1 MTALKRTQASVNME
15 RAVAG
20 NGPPNLGPRK
30 VLVTGASLFVG
41 RSLIHR
47 LIDQECQVAGLCRS
61 AQPEL
66 ESLGV
71 EMKYVD
77 LGNAS
82 SAREV
87 CSGMDTVFHTAAKV
101 GVWGSIAD
109 FRRANVEGTQAII
122 NGCRDFEVSKLVYTS
137 TPSVVFNGQS
147 LSGADESL
155 PYGSDIPCPYPATK
169 AIAEKAVLMAHSQP
183 SGYLKTVAL
192 RPHLIW
198 GPGDA
203 NLIPRVIDRARK
215 GRLRIVGDGSNRVD
229 LTYIDNVVDAHLW
242 AEASLDNTTNN
253 PGGKAYFISNDEPV
267 SLWQWI
273 NELLESQ
280 GIPHIEKK
288 MDFQRAM
295 RIGLL
300 IETVWKILN
309 LRSEPPMTRFVASEL
324 AKDHW
329 FNISAAKRDLAY
341 QPRVS
346 MKAGMEA
353 FLRHD
358 KGLMG
363 SKFS

>member
-1 MTALKRTQASVNME
+1 MESTAV
-15 RAVAG
+15 G

-30 VLVTGASLFVG
+30 VLVTGASGFVG
-41 RSLIHR
+41 RRLIHR
-47 LIDQECQVAGLCRS
+47 LLEQGCQVSGLCRS

-66 ESLGV
+66 ESLSV
-71 EMKYVD
+71 NMKYVD
-77 LGNAS
+77 LGDAS
-82 SAREV
+82 GAREA

-101 GVWGSIAD
+101 GIWGSISD
-109 FRRANVEGTQAII
+109 FRMANVDGTQAII

-147 LSGADESL
+147 LSGANESL
-155 PYGSDIPCPYPATK
+155 PYGSNIPCPYPTTK
-169 AIAEKAVLMAHSQP
+169 VIAEKAVLMAHGQP
-183 SGYLKTVAL
+183 PGYLKTIAL

-242 AEASLDNTTNN
+242 AEASLDNATND
-253 PGGKAYFISNDEPV
+253 PGGNAYFISNDEPV
-267 SLWQWI
+267 SLWPWI

-280 GIPHIEKK
+280 GIPHIERK
-288 MDFQRAM
+288 MSYQRAM
-295 RIGLL
+295 KIGRLMES
-300 IETVWKILN
+300 IWKILN

-324 AKDHW
+324 SKDHW
-329 FNISAAKRDLAY
+329 FDISAARRDLSY

-346 MKAGMEA
+346 MKEGMEA
-353 FLRHD
+353 LLRD
-358 KGLMG
+358 DSLLTS
-363 SKFS
+363 SK

>member
-1 MTALKRTQASVNME
+1 ME
-15 RAVAG
+15 YAVAG
-20 NGPPNLGPRK
+20 NEPPNLGPRK
-30 VLVTGASLFVG
+30 VLVTGASGFVG
-41 RSLIHR
+41 RRLIHR
-47 LIDQECQVAGLCRS
+47 LLDQECQVSGLCRS

-77 LGNAS
+77 LCSAS
-82 SAREV
+82 SAREA
-87 CSGMDTVFHTAAKV
+87 CSGMNTVFHTAAKV
-101 GVWGSIAD
+101 GIWGSIAD
-109 FRRANVEGTQAII
+109 FRKANVEGTQAII

-155 PYGSDIPCPYPATK
+155 PYGSNIPSPYPATK
-169 AIAEKAVLMAHSQP
+169 AIAEKAVLMAHGQP
-183 SGYLKTVAL
+183 PGYLKTVAL

-198 GPGDA
+198 GPGDT

-267 SLWQWI
+267 LLWPWI
-273 NELLESQ
+273 NELLEAQ

-288 MDFQRAM
+288 MDLQRAM
-295 RIGLL
+295 RIGRL
-300 IETVWKILN
+300 IETVWEILN
-309 LRSEPPMTRFVASEL
+309 LRSEPPMTRFIASEL

-329 FNISAAKRDLAY
+329 FDISAAKRDLAY

-358 KGLMG
+358 KGQMD

>member
-1 MTALKRTQASVNME
+1 MSTSVTPAVLARHAGEWTRFFTQQQKSVSGLY
-15 RAVAG
+15 RG
-20 NGPPNLGPRK
+20 FSQG
-30 VLVTGASLFVG
+30 
-41 RSLIHR
+41 
-47 LIDQECQVAGLCRS
+47 EC
-61 AQPEL
+61 
-66 ESLGV
+66 
-71 EMKYVD
+71 
-77 LGNAS
+77 
-82 SAREV
+82 
-87 CSGMDTVFHTAAKV
+87 
-101 GVWGSIAD
+101 
-109 FRRANVEGTQAII
+109 RRTQAII

-137 TPSVVFNGQS
+137 TPSVTFNGQS

-155 PYGSDIPCPYPATK
+155 PYGSDIPSPYPATK
-169 AIAEKAVLMAHSQP
+169 AIAEKAVLMAHGQP

-229 LTYIDNVVDAHLW
+229 LTYIENVVDAHLW
-242 AEASLDNTTNN
+242 AEASLDNTTNS

-273 NELLESQ
+273 NELLETQ

-288 MDFQRAM
+288 MNFQRAM

-309 LRSEPPMTRFVASEL
+309 LQSEPPMTRFLASEL

-329 FNISAAKRDLAY
+329 FDISAAKRDLAY
-341 QPRVS
+341 QPRVP
-346 MKAGMEA
+346 MKVGMEA

-358 KGLMG
+358 IGPID